1 MTEKC
6 HISQMKTLPYERFD
20 DVVTFN
26 CEVNRSTA
34 IDKLYRGSYMIDF
47 IKRVEEKRYNARLAE
62 HFISLSQRVY

>member
-20 DVVTFN
+20 DVVAYN

-34 IDKLYRGSYMIDF
+34 ILATSMINYIED
-47 IKRVEEKRYNARLAE
+47 LT
-62 HFISLSQRVY
+62 